1 MKEDISYSEDYT
13 EIIPYREYDLYDVA
27 WHEGMFA
34 GNGHIGVIESCA
46 PLNDNLIYQ
55 NVEFVMPSDE
65 PRYVPKEVTS
75 QLDEARQAVLNMDD
89 TWNIHNRKRTNMYC
103 HHPGYQLRVEML
115 KVAHNDER
123 KTLFEDIEVTDYERY
138 TDLKKAVVVTR
149 FKADG
154 IDIERKTFVP
164 DDDVIV
170 TVISGIKDFGIKLF
184 IEDFESI
191 HKFGTGK
198 NNIATS
204 ERNMKYSRFVKDDM
218 IGFVAHYP
226 SFKGSELAKG
236 GFAGV
241 TKAYVKDGRIQ
252 TFDRMKSDM
261 AYTCIDDGAPVLK
274 VTDANQIVLVT
285 YLDWTNNCEELKA
298 GADEKEYAV
307 VRKCINRIDNV
318 ISKYVHQCGK
328 ESEADKTFLYQDM
341 LKKHELSSEERYSR
355 VSLSLGRQND
365 TLVSNEALLKKQK
378 SEKNIIPMLL
388 ERIYNNARY
397 GMLSCAGHT
406 APRLNAPGVGEWNLS
421 WRNAYTMDAN
431 VNIQVSGMNS
441 GNMYEAATGYIWFV
455 MRQINDWENN
465 AAMVYGMK
473 DAVLIP
479 VNTDGHRAMMVEYD
493 INYPFQYWNAGASWM
508 IIPIVEFL
516 DCYGDV
522 KITTN
527 DENIIKMYGKDTF
540 DVRKDV
546 LVPLLRKTY
555 NFWKQLCSA
564 EYYTDADGN
573 ACYKK
578 GKTKLEKG
586 EKYLIIPSFSPENK
600 PLGYKSAI
608 TANAAMDISAV
619 KDIVSMY
626 IEVEKELKENGYQ
639 DKVNEAE
646 KLMEQFPEFQFDESG
661 AIREWSMKEYK
672 ENNAHRHISHLYCAW
687 PAYQTQHDIRLADA
701 CRQAIVNRNRENT
714 GKDDTASHGW
724 IHKALVEARLK
735 NSDSVYDI
743 LNLLV
748 HSDIFYTSLFTD
760 HNTNR
765 AKGVACTDTLFGITG
780 IINEML
786 VYSDKS
792 TIELLPALSSRL
804 PKGKV
809 SGLMTRAGVRIDEL
823 EWFIDTGDTCENA
836 ESENNSY
843 IKLKMTAIRDTEF
856 QLVINNKAFGGIKE
870 ECRNRLNRRVR
881 IRAGERIVV

>member
-1 MKEDISYSEDYT
+1 MKRDISYSENYT
-13 EIIPYREYDLYDVA
+13 EIVPYREYDLHDVA

-46 PLNDNLIYQ
+46 PLNDDLIYQ
-55 NVEFVMPSDE
+55 NVEYVMPSDE
-65 PRYVPKEVTS
+65 PRHVPEEVTG
-75 QLDEARQAVLNMDD
+75 QLYEARQAVLNMDD

-103 HHPGYQLRVEML
+103 HHPGHHLRIEML

-123 KTLFEDIEVTDYERY
+123 KTLFDDINVTDYERY
-138 TDLKKAVVVTR
+138 TDLEHAVIVTR

-154 IDIERKTFVP
+154 RSVERKTYALE
-164 DDDVIV
+164 DEDVVV
-170 TVISGIKDFGIKLF
+170 TVINGIKDFGIKFF

-198 NNIATS
+198 NNVATS
-204 ERNMKYSRFVKDDM
+204 ERKMKYSRFVKDDM
-218 IGFVAHYP
+218 IGFVSHYP
-226 SFKGSELAKG
+226 SFAGSELASG

-241 TKAYVKDGRIQ
+241 TKVYVGDGRIQ

-274 VTDANQIVLVT
+274 VTDTDQIVLIT
-285 YLDWTNNCEELKA
+285 YLDWTYECEEVKTN
-298 GADEKEYAV
+298 ADVTEYSIV
-307 VRKCINRIDNV
+307 KKCIDKVENALEKYLCEDILKRHE
-318 ISKYVHQCGK
+318 IS
-328 ESEADKTFLYQDM
+328 
-341 LKKHELSSEERYSR
+341 SSEKYCR
-355 VSLSLGRQND
+355 VSLDLGRHKDQII
-365 TLVSNEALLKKQK
+365 SNEVLLKKQK
-378 SEKNIIPMLL
+378 TETDIIPELL

-397 GMLSCAGHT
+397 GMISCAGYT
-406 APRLNAPGVGEWNLS
+406 APRLNGPGVGEWNLS

-441 GNMYEAATGYIWFV
+441 ANMYEAATGYIWFII
-455 MRQINDWENN
+455 RQLKDWENN
-465 AAMVYGMK
+465 ASMVYGMK
-473 DAVLIP
+473 DAVLTP

-508 IIPIVEFL
+508 ILPIAEFL

-522 KITTN
+522 RISTR
-527 DENIIKMYGKDTF
+527 DDDIIKMYSKDTF

-546 LVPLLRKTY
+546 LVPLVRKTY

-564 EYYTDADGN
+564 EYYTDSDGN

-578 GKTKLEKG
+578 GKKSLEKD
-586 EKYLIIPSFSPENK
+586 ERYLIIPSFSPENK
-600 PLGYKSAI
+600 PLGYHSAI
-608 TANAAMDISAV
+608 TANAAMDISAARDV
-619 KDIVSMY
+619 VNMY
-626 IEVEKELKENGYQ
+626 IDIENEIKENGY
-639 DKVNEAE
+639 KNRVKEAE
-646 KLMEQFPEFQFDESG
+646 DFKQKLPEFKFDESG

-687 PAYQTQHDIRLADA
+687 PAYQTQHDDKLADA

-735 NSDSVYDI
+735 NADSVYDI

-760 HNTNR
+760 HNTDR
-765 AKGVACTDTLFGITG
+765 SKGVACTDTLFGIVG

-786 VYSDKS
+786 AYSDCH
-792 TIELLPALSSRL
+792 TIELLPALSSKFA
-804 PKGKV
+804 KGKV
-809 SGLMTRAGVRIDEL
+809 CGLMTRAGVRIDEL
-823 EWFIDTGDTCENA
+823 EWNVNEKNEADKSGQGLKKCT
-836 ESENNSY
+836 
-843 IKLKMTAIRDTEF
+843 IKLVITALRDTEF
-856 QLVINNKAFGGIKE
+856 KLILRNKAFSGLIE
-870 ECRNRLNRRVR
+870 EDGSCFNQS
-881 IRAGERIVV
+881 ITMRAGEEKWILKK